1 MQKQRDVYENNKELI
16 KQEVRIKYLNLSPE
30 EKVNR
35 SEYAKNWY
43 NNLPD
48 DKKNI
53 KREYGK
59 NRYHNMTDNEKQKY
73 KEYQKNYQKMY
84 QEKKKQELENIKK
97 AQGNLNKMQSWPLK
111 KS

>member
-1 MQKQRDVYENNKELI
+1 MQKQRDFYENNKELI

-30 EKVNR
+30 GKVKR

-59 NRYHNMTDNEKQKY
+59 KQKY
-73 KEYQKNYQKMY
+73 KEYQKNYQKIY
-84 QEKKKQELENIKK
+84 QEKKKQELETIKK
-97 AQGNLNKMQSWPLK
+97 AQGNLNKMQSQPLK